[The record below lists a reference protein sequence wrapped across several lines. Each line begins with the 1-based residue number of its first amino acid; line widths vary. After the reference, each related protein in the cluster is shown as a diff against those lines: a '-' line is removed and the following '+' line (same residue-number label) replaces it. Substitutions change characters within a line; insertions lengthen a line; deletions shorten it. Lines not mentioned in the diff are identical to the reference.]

1 MRVGARQAPLHEP
14 NKTVARDVVGQR
26 VVLEHQA
33 ARALVTRNVADA
45 LQPILL
51 ERAVQEQVPVVVL
64 ARTLTPNARDLV
76 IKQCAGPYLAMER
89 DGNGTRVFT
98 RDWPDGKTIVDC
110 SLWDLG
116 GFIETLIN

>member
-1 MRVGARQAPLHEP
+1 MIQRADDCLRKATGFLCVGYGFNDQHI
-14 NKTVARDVVGQR
+14 
-26 VVLEHQA
+26 
-33 ARALVTRNVADA
+33 
-45 LQPILL
+45 QPILL

>member
-51 ERAVQEQVPVVVL
+51 ELHHHAVGEQPLHHARNVHRGAALTFPSRLRRAEGVH
-64 ARTLTPNARDLV
+64 RR
-76 IKQCAGPYLAMER
+76 
-89 DGNGTRVFT
+89 
-98 RDWPDGKTIVDC
+98 
-110 SLWDLG
+110 
-116 GFIETLIN
+116 IEAW